1 MTTKTYIVAM
11 INLENHNEPKFQLL
25 QTGKMY
31 TRMEAMAKAEEL
43 NKTCQE
49 ELKALDYD
57 SFVAYSVYS
66 E

>member
-1 MTTKTYIVAM
+1 MNIYKVAM
-11 INLENHNEPKFQLL
+11 QGKQESGYPKLKVL
-25 QTGKMY
+25 DTGKWY
-31 TRMEAMAKAEEL
+31 SRGAAMDKAEEL

>member
-1 MTTKTYIVAM
+1 MTTKTYVVAM
-11 INLENHNEPKFQLL
+11 MNMQKPNDPVFKMLN
-25 QTGKMY
+25 TGKLY
-31 TRMEAMAKAEEL
+31 TRQEAVIRAEEL